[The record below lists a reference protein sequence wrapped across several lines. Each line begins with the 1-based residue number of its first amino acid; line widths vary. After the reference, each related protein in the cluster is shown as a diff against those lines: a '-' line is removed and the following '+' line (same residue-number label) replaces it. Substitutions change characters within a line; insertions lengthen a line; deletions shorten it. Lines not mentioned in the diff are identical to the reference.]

1 MIVFS
6 PLALYTTYLG
16 WQQYD
21 VLFDALW
28 QTGLL
33 YIGFLVIAYRFLKNV
48 LAPAGSTQHAAE
60 FALNHFL
67 YELAVTFLICSLFVY
82 PCVPLEQKGLSFKP
96 ICTRKQGHT
105 PQNATIKD
113 TGTTYDEAF
122 ADVLTNRVKIPIG
135 FSILQNYISSLTYG
149 LMKVTGCTDSLQAIQ
164 GDLVST
170 YIPTALRKQA
180 LQFHKQCFLEARS
193 TYLNEPHTEAETKQ
207 IDAILK
213 RHGGEE
219 DLNWMGSKT
228 FSTLYYNKMTA
239 REPVAGFAFVSYP
252 NTNFDYAAKDDAS
265 IKSHMPTNGYPTC
278 NQWWEKIRTDLVTA
292 SEKSGY
298 FDKHLGKIDVAN
310 RVYAYI
316 AKHKLAW
323 NSDITPNDY
332 IAKILLA
339 DSRDMQIKSTE
350 SFIDPTN
357 NSVGTLLSRSLVNA
371 GQSVKSW
378 TSTPLK
384 REATLQTLPV
394 MHAFFYFFLIV
405 FTPIVLAL
413 SGYSPRALGSIC
425 ALFIVAIFMQYIWHL
440 VGFVERS
447 VLDPMGE
454 NDAVAAMRNMAV
466 LFYIIAPGLLL
477 KLSSHFGGDAGAGLA
492 GLLTASE
499 QASKEPT
506 QSGLQLAKSGARV
519 ASGLLGKAI

>member
-16 WQQYD
+16 WQQFD

-33 YIGFLVIAYRFLKNV
+33 YIGFLVIGYRFLKNV
-48 LAPAGSTQHAAE
+48 LDPAGATHQAAE
-60 FALNHFL
+60 YALNHFL
-67 YELAVTFLICSLFVY
+67 YELAVTFLLCSLVVY

-96 ICTRKQGHT
+96 LCTMKQGSNPHT
-105 PQNATIKD
+105 STIKD
-113 TGTTYDEAF
+113 SGTTYDEAF
-122 ADVLTNRVKIPIG
+122 ADVLTNQVKIPIG
-135 FSILQNYISSLTYG
+135 FSILQNYMSSLTYG
-149 LMKVTGCTDSLQAIQ
+149 LMKVTGCTDSLQSIQ

-170 YIPTALRKQA
+170 YIPTDLRQQA

-193 TYLNEPHTEAETKQ
+193 TYLNEEHTEAEKKQ
-207 IDAILK
+207 IETILK

-228 FSTLYYNKMTA
+228 FRTLYYNKMTA
-239 REPVAGFAFVSYP
+239 REPVAGFAFQTHP
-252 NTNFDYAAKDDAS
+252 NPNFEEAAKNDAS
-265 IKSHMPTNGYPTC
+265 VKNHLPVNGYPTC
-278 NQWWEKIRTDLVTA
+278 NQWWEKIRMDLVKA
-292 SEKSGY
+292 SEKASY
-298 FDKHLGKIDVAN
+298 FDKHIGSIDVAN
-310 RVYAYI
+310 RIYAYK

-323 NSDITPNDY
+323 NSDITPEDY
-332 IAKILLA
+332 IAKILLK

-357 NSVGTLLSRSLVNA
+357 NSVGSMLSRGLVNA
-371 GQSVKSW
+371 SQSLKSW

-394 MHAFFYFFLIV
+394 MHAFFYFFLII

-413 SGYSPRALGSIC
+413 SGYSPRALGSLC
-425 ALFIVAIFMQYIWHL
+425 GLFTITIFLQYIWHL

-466 LFYIIAPGLLL
+466 LFYFIAPGLLL

-492 GLLTASE
+492 GLMGASE
-499 QASKEPT
+499 QITNQST
-506 QSGLQLAKSGARV
+506 QSSVQLVKAGGQLAR
-519 ASGLLGKAI
+519 LGR